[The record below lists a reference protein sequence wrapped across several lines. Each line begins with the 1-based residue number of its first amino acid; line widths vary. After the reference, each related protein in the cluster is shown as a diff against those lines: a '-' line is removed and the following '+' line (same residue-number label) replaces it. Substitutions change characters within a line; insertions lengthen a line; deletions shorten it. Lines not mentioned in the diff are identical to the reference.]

1 MLGKNGLGCRH
12 FFVVVV
18 VSFVLLSRSHG
29 LSFISVVYTFLNK
42 QHVFSHV
49 WHVYSDHDVC
59 MALNLEY

>member
-18 VSFVLLSRSHG
+18 RFVLLSRSHG
-29 LSFISVVYTFLNK
+29 LSFTSVVYTFLNK

-49 WHVYSDHDVC
+49 WHVYRDQDVY